1 MKIYEPAACFFTTF
15 KEWSLFYF
23 QRNSPKSDNI
33 FNCVLLCY
41 SNEKALKSE
50 AQANGYFNVAPLW
63 FIPLIIASY
72 DITLRYY
79 IKKTLKIQEGIYFC
93 IKVAK
98 MPNFSINNYFYVPC

>member
-1 MKIYEPAACFFTTF
+1 MKKHLNQKPRRTAI
-15 KEWSLFYF
+15 
-23 QRNSPKSDNI
+23 
-33 FNCVLLCY
+33 
-41 SNEKALKSE
+41 
-50 AQANGYFNVAPLW
+50 FNVAPLW